1 VSRPSSRAG
10 EPGFPRANRQS
21 PPALDS
27 RSPRG
32 ETRFNPFAMNG
43 SAQPED
49 RFPAGSTGDT
59 TVGTDRPASVGAG
72 GDNSNGSRA
81 FGETELDSA
90 LQLLVERAQYITGA
104 TGTAL
109 ALPQGEEMVCRA
121 SAGSSAPAVGARL
134 QVRSGLT
141 GESIARRQLL
151 RCDNAETD
159 PRVNLETCRAL
170 GIASIVVL
178 PLLRRGGEVRGLFE
192 LFSDHPYAFEERD
205 LIALERMADLTL
217 TALDLAE
224 QRQNFAPAPRREPE
238 NPVPPPA
245 AGSAQPIDAI
255 PIEIPTTPEFAEPT
269 VPLVEP
275 TVVLTEPPV
284 VRAEPTVFPAGLPVV
299 PAEPVVLP
307 AEPSVDLA
315 PEPVPASVP
324 DAMLRVQKCA
334 SCGFPV
340 SEGRTL
346 CLDCEKKDTEKT
358 AFEKKQREQEQG
370 EIVQQI
376 EQQKIEQE
384 IYQDEQ
390 EQGVLSDSV
399 GASAATS
406 VSVTPEEFV
415 PAFLANAV
423 PPRESWLADH
433 VNLLAVV
440 VLILG
445 ILVAVV
451 VFR

>member
-1 VSRPSSRAG
+1 
-10 EPGFPRANRQS
+10 
-21 PPALDS
+21 
-27 RSPRG
+27 
-32 ETRFNPFAMNG
+32 
-43 SAQPED
+43 
-49 RFPAGSTGDT
+49 
-59 TVGTDRPASVGAG
+59 
-72 GDNSNGSRA
+72 
-81 FGETELDSA
+81 
-90 LQLLVERAQYITGA
+90 VERAQYITGA

-121 SAGSSAPAVGARL
+121 SAGSSAPAVGACL

-224 QRQNFAPAPRREPE
+224 QRQNFGPAASAPEREPGKR
-238 NPVPPPA
+238 VDPPA
-245 AGSAQPIDAI
+245 AGSAQAVAAIHIDNS
-255 PIEIPTTPEFAEPT
+255 TTPEFA
-269 VPLVEP
+269 VP
-275 TVVLTEPPV
+275 TVVPVESPALLAEPPV
-284 VRAEPTVFPAGLPVV
+284 VRAEPQSFPGQPAV
-299 PAEPVVLP
+299 PP

-315 PEPVPASVP
+315 PEPVPVLKPVPASVP
-324 DAMLRVQKCA
+324 EAMLRVQKCA

-358 AFEKKQREQEQG
+358 AFEKKQREE
-370 EIVQQI
+370 QQI
-376 EQQKIEQE
+376 EQQKIEQK
-384 IYQDEQ
+384 IYQGEQ
-390 EQGVLSDSV
+390 EQDALSDSV
-399 GASAATS
+399 ASAATS
-406 VSVTPEEFV
+406 VSATPEEFV

>member
-1 VSRPSSRAG
+1 MP
-10 EPGFPRANRQS
+10 
-21 PPALDS
+21 
-27 RSPRG
+27 
-32 ETRFNPFAMNG
+32 G
-43 SAQPED
+43 SAQPEN
-49 RFPAGSTGDT
+49 RPPAANNENSGAGPDWPASAEATGDLPRR
-59 TVGTDRPASVGAG
+59 G
-72 GDNSNGSRA
+72 RA
-81 FGETELDSA
+81 LGQTELESA

-109 ALPQGEEMVCRA
+109 ALPQGQEMVCRA

-159 PRVNLETCRAL
+159 PRVNLEACRAL

-178 PLLRRGGEVRGLFE
+178 PLMRRSGEVRGLFE

-224 QRQNFAPAPRREPE
+224 QHQHSAPLPTRTPEPAKHLEPPVAGGMPQPPEPSVNIPLTNSASHSVPISVRPEVVAP
-238 NPVPPPA
+238 PVPP
-245 AGSAQPIDAI
+245 
-255 PIEIPTTPEFAEPT
+255 AEP
-269 VPLVEP
+269 P
-275 TVVLTEPPV
+275 TILLSSSV
-284 VRAEPTVFPAGLPVV
+284 AEPLSTPAPALV
-299 PAEPVVLP
+299 PE
-307 AEPSVDLA
+307 
-315 PEPVPASVP
+315 
-324 DAMLRVQKCA
+324 AMLRVQKCA

-346 CLDCEKKDTEKT
+346 CLDCEKKDREKRD
-358 AFEKKQREQEQG
+358 FEKKQRDQQEKIKLQAEAQVAAQLEAQKALSPERSSERSPEQMAEQKTNSS
-370 EIVQQI
+370 ESAPDASPETAANST
-376 EQQKIEQE
+376 EQAQ
-384 IYQDEQ
+384 
-390 EQGVLSDSV
+390 
-399 GASAATS
+399 
-406 VSVTPEEFV
+406 EEFV
-415 PAFLANAV
+415 PAFLASSLPV
-423 PPRESWLADH
+423 QESWLANH
-433 VNLLAVV
+433 VNLLAFL